1 MYVMYVMWCDVM
13 WCDVMWCD
21 VMYVCMCVCMHAC
34 MYVCICMYVYV
45 CMCMYVC
52 MYACMYACM
61 HAYVTNNVLV
71 TSTCTRKHP
80 CRPHPFYAVH
90 LGVSNVRLYIQLG
103 RSTRVFR
110 EYKFP
115 TPVKLLHS
123 LKIFNKGLI
132 LPPPLNFYIHWRSS
146 IRV

>member
-1 MYVMYVMWCDVM
+1 MWCMWCDVM

-21 VMYVCMCVCMHAC
+21 VMHVCMHAC

-45 CMCMYVC
+45 CMCMYVMYVCAC

-90 LGVSNVRLYIQLG
+90 LGVSNVRHYIQLG

-132 LPPPLNFYIHWRSS
+132 LPSPLNFYIHWRSS